1 MTVRW
6 TGEARAELADIWLR
20 ADSAQRRAITAA
32 AHAIDRRLAIN
43 PDDQGESRDAVC
55 RVLFERPLGITFQVE
70 RGRDLVHVLRV
81 WKIR

>member
-1 MTVRW
+1 MIVGW
-6 TGEARAELADIWLR
+6 TTAARTELANMWLR

-43 PDDQGESRDAVC
+43 PENEGESRDAGC
-55 RVLFERPLGITFQVE
+55 RVLFERPLAITFQVQ
-70 RGRDLVHVLRV
+70 RSAADVQVLRV